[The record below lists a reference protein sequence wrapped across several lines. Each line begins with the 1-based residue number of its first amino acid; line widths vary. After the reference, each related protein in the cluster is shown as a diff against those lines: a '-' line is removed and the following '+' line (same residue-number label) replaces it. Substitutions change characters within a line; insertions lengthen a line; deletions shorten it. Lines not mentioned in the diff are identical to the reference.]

1 MTNAQP
7 GAIQKFRDT
16 TARHGVPMS
25 HVPKRCACGKA
36 MHHDCSQEEP
46 SVRNDSKC
54 RTNCRPDHCKCVNKC
69 TT

>member
-36 MHHDCSQEEP
+36 TSAKQLTQYQCCVICARKDK
-46 SVRNDSKC
+46 VRAARPV
-54 RTNCRPDHCKCVNKC
+54 RTSNQNP
-69 TT
+69 